1 MNNTTE
7 NLEHISS
14 SQENTQEQPVYIERP
29 VFHRILSWILIVAV
43 LAGFLGTCYWL
54 VMYGRS

>member
-1 MNNTTE
+1 MDHTTE
-7 NLEHISS
+7 NLEHYSS
-14 SQENTQEQPVYIERP
+14 SHEESQEESAYVERP

-43 LAGFLGTCYWL
+43 LVGFLGTCYWL